1 MDVIFFR
8 KQAPSQG
15 KTLKKDKMRMFKLK
29 LAEKV
34 GRKKVFFKL
43 NWTEIDRTQVVRT
56 KSVKTKFDRTKHY

>member
-43 NWTEIDRTQVVRT
+43 N
-56 KSVKTKFDRTKHY
+56 